1 MTTPFW
7 CLLIVILVPYVLS
20 GVAGYLKTQQF
31 GSLDNE
37 NPRDQAAQFEPGS
50 AGRRAVAAQ
59 QNAWEAVAVFT
70 AAVVVAHLAGASSGA
85 SAMAA
90 IAFLVARIAHALC
103 YLSGLGTLRSLS
115 FMVGIACCFW
125 LFGLAI
131 TA

>member
-7 CLLIVILVPYVLS
+7 CLLVAVLIPYVLA
-20 GVAGYLKTQQF
+20 GVGGYLKTQQF

-37 NPRDQAAQFEPGS
+37 HPRDQAAQLEAGS

-59 QNAWEAVAVFT
+59 QNAWEALAVFT
-70 AAVVVAHLAGASSGA
+70 AAVVVAHLAGASEG
-85 SAMAA
+85 SAATAA
-90 IAFLVARIAHALC
+90 IVFVVARIAHASC
-103 YLSGLGTLRSLS
+103 YVAGLATARSLS
-115 FMVGIACCFW
+115 FLVATVSCLW